1 MPPTEPPL
9 VDCSERTPAEDA
21 VPAPSGSTDYRDW
34 RAWGLQ
40 GWGVATAEVE
50 KRASTA
56 ECLDRLR
63 AGGVIR

>member
-1 MPPTEPPL
+1 MPTEPPL
-9 VDCSERTPAEDA
+9 IACEERAPAEDA
-21 VPAPSGSTDYRDW
+21 IPAPSGSTDYRDW

-50 KRASTA
+50 KRVTVA

-63 AGGVIR
+63 EAKVIR